1 MNLEVGRR
9 RGKTSKLLSALSGL
23 VACCTIN
30 AQQPAY
36 QPAPGRTLL
45 RGGSVLDIHTGR
57 ESQNETVIVRG
68 DRVVAVAA
76 TASTPA
82 QAGDR
87 EFDLKGYTLL
97 PGLIDVHVH
106 LTGATDFDPYF
117 ELSMTPGKEAI
128 IGVENAKTTLEAG
141 FTTVRNVGANDFTDV
156 ALRDEINEGHI
167 PGPHMQV
174 SGPPLG
180 ITGGHMDENLLP
192 SQYHVVGEGVADGIP
207 AVQHMVRQNIKYG
220 ADLIKIGASGGV
232 LSKGDDP
239 QASQYTR
246 EEMVAIVND
255 AHRLGRKVAA
265 HAHGAQAILWA
276 TEAGV
281 DSIEHGSYIDDAS
294 IKAMKARGTYLV
306 PTSYLYD
313 WYKENGHL
321 PALYAQKMK
330 DTTAVARANH
340 KRAIQAGVKVALGTD
355 AAVYP
360 HGLNAHELEVYV
372 RDYGMSP
379 LAALQTATLNAADL
393 MGWTDRVGSLEAGK
407 WADVIAVKG
416 DPLQDVRTLQH
427 VSFVM
432 KGGVVYKDEAA
443 PQAVESLKVAVA
455 PHEPTLAESSF

>member
-1 MNLEVGRR
+1 MRFRL
-9 RGKTSKLLSALSGL
+9 SLLLLAF
-23 VACCTIN
+23 APFAH
-30 AQQPAY
+30 AQAGQPAY
-36 QPAPGRTLL
+36 TPAPGRTLL
-45 RGGSVLDIHTGR
+45 RAGHVLDIHTGR
-57 ESQNETVIVRG
+57 ELSDATVVVQGERI
-68 DRVVAVAA
+68 VAVAP
-76 TASTPA
+76 TAATPA
-82 QAGDR
+82 QAGAR
-87 EFDLKGYTLL
+87 ELALRGSTLL

-106 LTGATDFDPYF
+106 LTGTTDFDPYF

-128 IGVENAKTTLEAG
+128 LGVENAKTTLEAG
-141 FTTVRNVGANDFTDV
+141 FTSVRNVGANDFTDV
-156 ALRDEINEGHI
+156 ALRDEIDEGHI

-174 SGPPLG
+174 SGPALG

-192 SQYHVVGEGVADGIP
+192 YQYHVQGQGVADGIP

-246 EEMVAIVND
+246 EEMAAIVQD

-281 DSIEHGSYIDDAS
+281 DSIEHGSYIDEPS
-294 IKAMKARGTYLV
+294 IAAMKARGTYLV

-313 WYKENGHL
+313 WYREHGHL
-321 PALYAQKMK
+321 PALYAKKMQ

-340 KRAIQAGVKVALGTD
+340 KRAIAAGVKVALGTD

-372 RDYGMSP
+372 RDYGMTP
-379 LAALQTATLNAADL
+379 LAALQSATVNAADL
-393 MGWTDRVGSLEAGK
+393 MGWADRAGALDAGK
-407 WADVIAVKG
+407 WADVIAVEG
-416 DPLQDVRTLQH
+416 DPLADVRVLQK
-427 VSFVM
+427 VGFVM
-432 KGGVVYKDEAA
+432 KSGVVYKDA
-443 PQAVESLKVAVA
+443 
-455 PHEPTLAESSF
+455 HEPAQVGRLPLPE